1 MRTDM
6 DLFELAMEER
16 LSSTSP
22 LALRMRPKTLE
33 QFLGQSEIVG
43 EGTVLRKAI
52 SQDTLSSAIL
62 WGPPGTGKTTLARII
77 ANITKGAFVQI
88 SAVTSN
94 VSEVRK
100 LLKEAKDRLA
110 MEGRKTILFIDEIHR
125 FNKAQ
130 QDALLPAVEEG
141 IIILIGATTENPY
154 FEVNSPLIS
163 RSTIF
168 RFQPLSSHDV
178 TEILLRAL
186 RDKEQGLGREKIV
199 LREEAL
205 QHILK
210 VANGD
215 ARIALNTLEVAVLA
229 ASQGKGTKTI
239 TLEIAVDASQKRAV
253 IYDREG
259 DAHYDTVS
267 AFIKSMRGSDP
278 DASLYW
284 LARMIYAGEDPR
296 FIARRMVIFA
306 SEDIGNADPQALLVA
321 TGAAHAVEY
330 VGLPEARL
338 NLAQAA
344 IYLATAPKSNAVIAA
359 IDSALKAVEEDEL
372 PSVPQHL
379 RDSHY
384 PGAKKLGHGRGYKY
398 PHNYPSHFIPQDYLP
413 PGLRGKKY
421 YEPSDSGYEK
431 KIKRYLKRLEEKK
444 NQQDQ

>member
-1 MRTDM
+1 M

-43 EGTVLRKAI
+43 EGTALRKAI
-52 SQDTLSSAIL
+52 SQDTLSSAIF

-186 RDKEQGLGREKIV
+186 RDKEQGLGRKKIV

-229 ASQGKGTKTI
+229 ASQEKGTKTI

-344 IYLATAPKSNAVIAA
+344 IYLATAPKSNAVIVA

-384 PGAKKLGHGRGYKY
+384 PGAKKLGHGKGYKY
-398 PHNYPSHFIPQDYLP
+398 PHNYAGHFTPQDYLP

-431 KIKRYLKRLEEKK
+431 KIKRYLKRLEERG

>member
-1 MRTDM
+1 VNEM
-6 DLFELAMEER
+6 DLFESAMQEKQMEAA
-16 LSSTSP
+16 P
-22 LALRMRPKTLE
+22 LALRMRPRTLE
-33 QFLGQSEIVG
+33 EFVGQESIVG

-52 SQDTLSSAIL
+52 SQDTLSSAIF
-62 WGPPGTGKTTLARII
+62 WGPPGTGKTTLARIV
-77 ANITKGAFVQI
+77 ANLTRAIFVQI

-110 MEGRKTILFIDEIHR
+110 TEGNRTILFIDEIHR

-141 IIILIGATTENPY
+141 TVVLIGATTENPY

-168 RFQPLSSHDV
+168 RFQPLSSDNV
-178 TEILLRAL
+178 KEIILGAL
-186 RDKEQGLGREKIV
+186 KDEERGLSRENVVLKED
-199 LREEAL
+199 AL

-215 ARIALNTLEVAVLA
+215 ARIALNVLGVAALTTP
-229 ASQGKGTKTI
+229 KEKETKTI
-239 TLEIAVDASQKRAV
+239 TLEMAVDASQKRAI

-278 DASLYW
+278 DASIYW

-330 VGLPEARL
+330 VGLPEAQL
-338 NLAQAA
+338 NLAQAV
-344 IYLATAPKSNAVIAA
+344 IYLATAPKSNAVIRA
-359 IDSALKAVEEDEL
+359 IQSAMGSVEEDEL
-372 PSVPQHL
+372 PPVPPHL

-384 PGAKKLGHGRGYKY
+384 PGAKKLGHGKGYKY
-398 PHNYPSHFIPQDYLP
+398 PYNYPDHFTLQDYLP
-413 PGLRGKKY
+413 PELRGKKY

-431 KIKRYLKRLEEKK
+431 KIKEYLRELEEKRGK
-444 NQQDQ
+444 EDR